1 MKENNDD
8 FGLLDIDSNKYKIKK
23 KFNFF
28 FLLIILFLSTG
39 IFYYI
44 KNNTHLFENKDLV
57 SKIDSIRTE
66 QKNIDSTIIEFE
78 FDSIIIA
85 KNSDSIIVQ
94 NNDTI
99 EIINNNNNNN
109 NNIEIESLQ
118 ILTQN
123 KLTGK
128 YYIIAGSFSNY
139 KLSLNKANMLLNLG
153 YQPIIILPNRD
164 NMHRVGIDL
173 FDDIDAAKKSLKN
186 YSKKLNDKLWIL
198 KY

>member
-1 MKENNDD
+1 MKKNNDD
-8 FGLLDIDSNKYKIKK
+8 FGLLNIDTNEYKIKK

-28 FLLIILFLSTG
+28 FLFIILFLSTG
-39 IFYYI
+39 VFYYI
-44 KNNTHLFENKDLV
+44 KNNTNLLKNKNIV

-66 QKNIDSTIIEFE
+66 QKNIDSTIIEFKL
-78 FDSIIIA
+78 DSMIIA

-99 EIINNNNNNN
+99 EIIYNST
-109 NNIEIESLQ
+109 IEIESLQ
-118 ILTQN
+118 ILTQD

-139 KLSLNKANMLLNLG
+139 QLSLNKANMLLNLG

-164 NMHRVGIDL
+164 NMHRVGVDL
-173 FDDIDAAKKSLKN
+173 FDDIDAAKKSLEN
-186 YSKKLNDKLWIL
+186 YRKKLNDKLWIL

>member
-94 NNDTI
+94 NKNTI
-99 EIINNNNNNN
+99 EIISNNT
-109 NNIEIESLQ
+109 IEIESLQ

>member
-94 NNDTI
+94 NKDTI
-99 EIINNNNNNN
+99 EIISNNT
-109 NNIEIESLQ
+109 IEIESLQ

-164 NMHRVGIDL
+164 NMHRVGVDL
-173 FDDIDAAKKSLKN
+173 FDDIDAAKKSLEN

>member
-57 SKIDSIRTE
+57 SKIDSIRTK

-94 NNDTI
+94 NKDTI
-99 EIINNNNNNN
+99 EIISNNT
-109 NNIEIESLQ
+109 IEIESLQ

-153 YQPIIILPNRD
+153 YQPIIILRNRD

>member
-8 FGLLDIDSNKYKIKK
+8 FGLLNIDTNEYKIKK

-28 FLLIILFLSTG
+28 FLFIILLLSTG

-44 KNNTHLFENKDLV
+44 KNNTHLFKNKV

-66 QKNIDSTIIEFE
+66 KKNIDSTIIEFKL
-78 FDSIIIA
+78 DSIIIA

-94 NNDTI
+94 NKNTI
-99 EIINNNNNNN
+99 EIINTTTT
-109 NNIEIESLQ
+109 IEIESLQ
-118 ILTQN
+118 ILTQD

-153 YQPIIILPNRD
+153 YQPIIILPNKD
-164 NMHRVGIDL
+164 NMHRVGVDL
-173 FDDIDAAKKSLKN
+173 FDDIDAAKKSLEN

>member
-1 MKENNDD
+1 
-8 FGLLDIDSNKYKIKK
+8 
-23 KFNFF
+23 
-28 FLLIILFLSTG
+28 LSTG
-39 IFYYI
+39 VFYYI
-44 KNNTHLFENKDLV
+44 KNNTNLLKNKNIV

-66 QKNIDSTIIEFE
+66 QKNIDSTIIEFKL
-78 FDSIIIA
+78 DSMIIA

-99 EIINNNNNNN
+99 EIIYNNT
-109 NNIEIESLQ
+109 IEIESLQ
-118 ILTQN
+118 ILTQD

-139 KLSLNKANMLLNLG
+139 QLSLNKANMLLNLG
-153 YQPIIILPNRD
+153 YQPIIILPNKD
-164 NMHRVGIDL
+164 NMHRVGVDL
-173 FDDIDAAKKSLKN
+173 FDDIDAAKKSLEN

>member
-8 FGLLDIDSNKYKIKK
+8 FGLLNIDTNEYKIKK
-23 KFNFF
+23 KINFF
-28 FLLIILFLSTG
+28 FLFIILFLSTG
-39 IFYYI
+39 VFYYI
-44 KNNTHLFENKDLV
+44 KNNTHLLKNKNIV

-66 QKNIDSTIIEFE
+66 QKNIDSTIIEFKL
-78 FDSIIIA
+78 DSIIIA
-85 KNSDSIIVQ
+85 KNSDNIIVQ

-99 EIINNNNNNN
+99 EIINNNT
-109 NNIEIESLQ
+109 IEIESLQ
-118 ILTQN
+118 ILTQD

-153 YQPIIILPNRD
+153 YQPIIISPNKD
-164 NMHRVGIDL
+164 NMHRVGVDL
-173 FDDIDAAKKSLKN
+173 FDDIDAAKKSLEN

>member
-8 FGLLDIDSNKYKIKK
+8 FGLLDVDTNEYKIKK

-28 FLLIILFLSTG
+28 FFFLFIILFLSTG
-39 IFYYI
+39 VFYYI
-44 KNNTHLFENKDLV
+44 KNNTNLLKNKNIV

-66 QKNIDSTIIEFE
+66 QKNIDSTIIEFKL
-78 FDSIIIA
+78 DSMIIA

-94 NNDTI
+94 NTDTI
-99 EIINNNNNNN
+99 EIIYNNT
-109 NNIEIESLQ
+109 IEIESLQ
-118 ILTQN
+118 ILTQD

-139 KLSLNKANMLLNLG
+139 QLSLNKANMLLNLG
-153 YQPIIILPNRD
+153 YQPIIILPNKD
-164 NMHRVGIDL
+164 NMHRVGVDL
-173 FDDIDAAKKSLKN
+173 FDDIDAAKKSLEN

>member
-44 KNNTHLFENKDLV
+44 KNNIHLFENKDLV

-94 NNDTI
+94 NKDTI
-99 EIINNNNNNN
+99 EIISNNT
-109 NNIEIESLQ
+109 IEIESLQ

>member
-8 FGLLDIDSNKYKIKK
+8 FGLLDVDTNEYKIKK

-28 FLLIILFLSTG
+28 FLFIILFLSTG
-39 IFYYI
+39 VFYYI
-44 KNNTHLFENKDLV
+44 KNNTHLLKNKNIV

-66 QKNIDSTIIEFE
+66 QKNIDSTIIEFKL
-78 FDSIIIA
+78 DSMIIA

-99 EIINNNNNNN
+99 EIIYNNT
-109 NNIEIESLQ
+109 IEIESLQ
-118 ILTQN
+118 ILTQD

-139 KLSLNKANMLLNLG
+139 QLSLNKANMLLNLG
-153 YQPIIILPNRD
+153 YQPIIILPNKD
-164 NMHRVGIDL
+164 NMHRVGVDL
-173 FDDIDAAKKSLKN
+173 FDDIDAAKKSLEN

>member
-8 FGLLDIDSNKYKIKK
+8 FGLLDIDTNKYKIKK

-44 KNNTHLFENKDLV
+44 KNNTHLFKNKDLV

-94 NNDTI
+94 KKDTI
-99 EIINNNNNNN
+99 EIISNNT
-109 NNIEIESLQ
+109 IEIESLQ

>member
-28 FLLIILFLSTG
+28 FLLIILFLYTG

-94 NNDTI
+94 NKDTI
-99 EIINNNNNNN
+99 EIISNNT
-109 NNIEIESLQ
+109 IEIESLQ

>member
-8 FGLLDIDSNKYKIKK
+8 FGLLDIDSNKYNIKK
-23 KFNFF
+23 KYNFY

-94 NNDTI
+94 NKDTI
-99 EIINNNNNNN
+99 EIISNNT
-109 NNIEIESLQ
+109 IEIVSLQ

>member
-44 KNNTHLFENKDLV
+44 KNNTHLFKNKV

-66 QKNIDSTIIEFE
+66 KKNINSTIIEFKL
-78 FDSIIIA
+78 DSIIIA

-94 NNDTI
+94 NKNTI
-99 EIINNNNNNN
+99 EIINTTTT
-109 NNIEIESLQ
+109 IEIESLQ
-118 ILTQN
+118 ILTQD

-153 YQPIIILPNRD
+153 YQPIIILPNKD
-164 NMHRVGIDL
+164 NMHRVGVDL
-173 FDDIDAAKKSLKN
+173 FDDIDAAKKSLEN

>member
-8 FGLLDIDSNKYKIKK
+8 FGLLNIDTNEYKIKK

-28 FLLIILFLSTG
+28 FLFIILLLSTG

-44 KNNTHLFENKDLV
+44 KTNTHLFKNKNIV
-57 SKIDSIRTE
+57 SKIDSIIT
-66 QKNIDSTIIEFE
+66 KKKHIDSTIVEFKL
-78 FDSIIIA
+78 DSMIIA

-99 EIINNNNNNN
+99 EIINNNNN
-109 NNIEIESLQ
+109 IEIESLQ
-118 ILTQN
+118 ILTQD

-153 YQPIIILPNRD
+153 YQPIIILPNKD
-164 NMHRVGIDL
+164 NMHRVGVDL
-173 FDDIDAAKKSLKN
+173 FDDIDAAKKSLEN

>member
-8 FGLLDIDSNKYKIKK
+8 FGLLNIDTNEYKIKK
-23 KFNFF
+23 KINFF
-28 FLLIILFLSTG
+28 FLFIILFLSTG

-44 KNNTHLFENKDLV
+44 KNNTHLFKNKV

-66 QKNIDSTIIEFE
+66 KKNINSTIIEFKL
-78 FDSIIIA
+78 DSIIIA

-94 NNDTI
+94 NNNTI
-99 EIINNNNNNN
+99 EIINNTT
-109 NNIEIESLQ
+109 IEIESLQ
-118 ILTQN
+118 ILTQD

-164 NMHRVGIDL
+164 NMHRVGVDL
-173 FDDIDAAKKSLKN
+173 FDDIDAAKKSLEN

>member
-8 FGLLDIDSNKYKIKK
+8 FGLLDVDTNEYKIKK

-28 FLLIILFLSTG
+28 FLFIILFLSTG
-39 IFYYI
+39 VFYYI
-44 KNNTHLFENKDLV
+44 KNNTNLLKNKNIV

-66 QKNIDSTIIEFE
+66 QKNIDSTIIEFKL
-78 FDSIIIA
+78 DSMIIA

-99 EIINNNNNNN
+99 EIIYNNT
-109 NNIEIESLQ
+109 IEIESLQ
-118 ILTQN
+118 ILTQD

-139 KLSLNKANMLLNLG
+139 QLSLNKANMLLNLG
-153 YQPIIILPNRD
+153 YQPIIILPNKD
-164 NMHRVGIDL
+164 NMHRVGVDL
-173 FDDIDAAKKSLKN
+173 FDDIDAAKKSLEN

>member
-8 FGLLDIDSNKYKIKK
+8 FGLLDVDTNEYKIKK

-28 FLLIILFLSTG
+28 FLFIILFLSTG
-39 IFYYI
+39 VFYYI
-44 KNNTHLFENKDLV
+44 KNNTHLLKNKNIV

-66 QKNIDSTIIEFE
+66 QKNIDSTIIEFKL
-78 FDSIIIA
+78 DSIIIA
-85 KNSDSIIVQ
+85 KNSDNIIVQ

-99 EIINNNNNNN
+99 EIINNNT
-109 NNIEIESLQ
+109 IEIESLQ
-118 ILTQN
+118 ILTQD

-153 YQPIIILPNRD
+153 YQPIIISPNKD
-164 NMHRVGIDL
+164 NMHRVGVDL
-173 FDDIDAAKKSLKN
+173 FDDIDAAKKSLEN

>member
-8 FGLLDIDSNKYKIKK
+8 FGLLDVDTNEYKIKK

-28 FLLIILFLSTG
+28 FLFIILFLSTG
-39 IFYYI
+39 VFYYI
-44 KNNTHLFENKDLV
+44 KNNTNLLKNKNIV

-66 QKNIDSTIIEFE
+66 QKNIDSTIIEFKL
-78 FDSIIIA
+78 DSMIIA
-85 KNSDSIIVQ
+85 KNSDSILVQ

-99 EIINNNNNNN
+99 EIIYNNT
-109 NNIEIESLQ
+109 IEIESLQ
-118 ILTQN
+118 ILTQD

-164 NMHRVGIDL
+164 NMHRVGVDL
-173 FDDIDAAKKSLKN
+173 FDDIDAAKKSLEN

>member
-8 FGLLDIDSNKYKIKK
+8 FGLLNIDTNEYKIKK

-28 FLLIILFLSTG
+28 FLFIILFLSTG

-44 KNNTHLFENKDLV
+44 KTNTHLFKNKNIV
-57 SKIDSIRTE
+57 SKIDSIIT
-66 QKNIDSTIIEFE
+66 KKKHIDSTIVEFKL
-78 FDSIIIA
+78 DSMIIA

-99 EIINNNNNNN
+99 EIINND
-109 NNIEIESLQ
+109 IEIESLQ
-118 ILTQN
+118 ILTQD

-164 NMHRVGIDL
+164 NMHRVGVDL
-173 FDDIDAAKKSLKN
+173 FDDIDAAKKSLEN

>member
-1 MKENNDD
+1 MKKNNDD
-8 FGLLDIDSNKYKIKK
+8 FGLLDVDTNEYKIKK

-28 FLLIILFLSTG
+28 FLFIILFLSTG
-39 IFYYI
+39 VFYYI
-44 KNNTHLFENKDLV
+44 KNNTNLLKNKNIV

-66 QKNIDSTIIEFE
+66 QKNIDSTIIEFKL
-78 FDSIIIA
+78 DSMIIA

-94 NNDTI
+94 NTDTI
-99 EIINNNNNNN
+99 EIIYNNT
-109 NNIEIESLQ
+109 IEIESLQ
-118 ILTQN
+118 ILTQD

-139 KLSLNKANMLLNLG
+139 QLSLNKAHMLLNLG
-153 YQPIIILPNRD
+153 YQPIIILPNKD
-164 NMHRVGIDL
+164 NMHRVGVDL
-173 FDDIDAAKKSLKN
+173 FDDIDAAKKSLEN

>member
-8 FGLLDIDSNKYKIKK
+8 FGLLDVDTNEYKIKK

-28 FLLIILFLSTG
+28 FLFIILFLSTG
-39 IFYYI
+39 VFYYI
-44 KNNTHLFENKDLV
+44 KNNTHLLKNKNIV

-66 QKNIDSTIIEFE
+66 QKNIDSTIIEFKL
-78 FDSIIIA
+78 DSMIIA
-85 KNSDSIIVQ
+85 KNFDTIIVQ

-99 EIINNNNNNN
+99 EIIYNNT
-109 NNIEIESLQ
+109 IEIESLQ
-118 ILTQN
+118 ILTQD

-153 YQPIIILPNRD
+153 YQPIIISPNKD
-164 NMHRVGIDL
+164 NMHRVGVDL
-173 FDDIDAAKKSLKN
+173 FDDIDAAKKSLEN

>member
-8 FGLLDIDSNKYKIKK
+8 FGLLNIDTNEYKIKK

-28 FLLIILFLSTG
+28 FLFIILLLSTG

-57 SKIDSIRTE
+57 SRIDSIRTE

-94 NNDTI
+94 NKDTI
-99 EIINNNNNNN
+99 EIISNNT
-109 NNIEIESLQ
+109 IEIESLQ

>member
-94 NNDTI
+94 NKDTI
-99 EIINNNNNNN
+99 EIISNNT
-109 NNIEIESLQ
+109 IEIESLQ

-173 FDDIDAAKKSLKN
+173 FDDIDAAKKSLEN

>member
-1 MKENNDD
+1 MIAINIR
-8 FGLLDIDSNKYKIKK
+8 LKK
-23 KFNFF
+23 NLIFF

-94 NNDTI
+94 NKNTI
-99 EIINNNNNNN
+99 EIISNNT
-109 NNIEIESLQ
+109 IEIESLQ

>member
-1 MKENNDD
+1 MKENNND
-8 FGLLDIDSNKYKIKK
+8 FGLLDIDTNEYKIKK

-28 FLLIILFLSTG
+28 FFIILFLSTG
-39 IFYYI
+39 VFYYI
-44 KNNTHLFENKDLV
+44 KNNTHLLKNKNIV

-66 QKNIDSTIIEFE
+66 QKNIDSTIIEFKL
-78 FDSIIIA
+78 DSIIIA

-94 NNDTI
+94 NKNTI
-99 EIINNNNNNN
+99 EIINTTT
-109 NNIEIESLQ
+109 IEIESLQ
-118 ILTQN
+118 ILTQD

-164 NMHRVGIDL
+164 NMQRVGVDL
-173 FDDIDAAKKSLKN
+173 FDDIDAAKKSLEN

>member
-66 QKNIDSTIIEFE
+66 QK
-78 FDSIIIA
+78 
-85 KNSDSIIVQ
+85 
-94 NNDTI
+94 
-99 EIINNNNNNN
+99 
-109 NNIEIESLQ
+109 
-118 ILTQN
+118 
-123 KLTGK
+123 K
-128 YYIIAGSFSNY
+128 Y
-139 KLSLNKANMLLNLG
+139 
-153 YQPIIILPNRD
+153 
-164 NMHRVGIDL
+164 
-173 FDDIDAAKKSLKN
+173 
-186 YSKKLNDKLWIL
+186 
-198 KY
+198 

>member
-8 FGLLDIDSNKYKIKK
+8 FGLLDIDTNEYKIKK

-28 FLLIILFLSTG
+28 FLFIILFLSTG
-39 IFYYI
+39 VFYYI
-44 KNNTHLFENKDLV
+44 KNNTHLLKNKNIV

-66 QKNIDSTIIEFE
+66 QKNIDSTIIEFKL
-78 FDSIIIA
+78 DSIIIA
-85 KNSDSIIVQ
+85 KNSDNIIVQ

-99 EIINNNNNNN
+99 EIINNNT
-109 NNIEIESLQ
+109 IEIESLQ
-118 ILTQN
+118 ILTQD

-153 YQPIIILPNRD
+153 YQPIIISPNKD
-164 NMHRVGIDL
+164 NMHRVGVDL
-173 FDDIDAAKKSLKN
+173 FDDINAAKKSLEN

>member
-8 FGLLDIDSNKYKIKK
+8 FGLLNIDTNEYKIKK

-28 FLLIILFLSTG
+28 FLFIILLLSTG

-44 KNNTHLFENKDLV
+44 KTNTHLFKNKNIV
-57 SKIDSIRTE
+57 SKIDSIIT
-66 QKNIDSTIIEFE
+66 KKKHIDSTIVEF
-78 FDSIIIA
+78 
-85 KNSDSIIVQ
+85 KLDSIIVQ

-99 EIINNNNNNN
+99 EIINND
-109 NNIEIESLQ
+109 IEIESLQ
-118 ILTQN
+118 ILTQD

-153 YQPIIILPNRD
+153 YQPIIILPNKD
-164 NMHRVGIDL
+164 NMHRVGVDL
-173 FDDIDAAKKSLKN
+173 FDDIDAAKKSLEN

>member
-8 FGLLDIDSNKYKIKK
+8 FGLLDVDTNEYKIKK

-28 FLLIILFLSTG
+28 FLFIILFLSTG
-39 IFYYI
+39 VFYYI
-44 KNNTHLFENKDLV
+44 KNNTHLFKKKNIV

-66 QKNIDSTIIEFE
+66 QKNIDSTIIEFKL
-78 FDSIIIA
+78 DSMIIA

-99 EIINNNNNNN
+99 EIIYNST
-109 NNIEIESLQ
+109 IEIESLQ
-118 ILTQN
+118 ILTQD

-139 KLSLNKANMLLNLG
+139 QLSLNKANMLLNLG
-153 YQPIIILPNRD
+153 YQPIIILPNKD
-164 NMHRVGIDL
+164 NMHRVGVDL
-173 FDDIDAAKKSLKN
+173 FDDIDAAKKSLEN

>member
-1 MKENNDD
+1 MKKNNDD
-8 FGLLDIDSNKYKIKK
+8 FGLLNIDTNEYKIKK

-28 FLLIILFLSTG
+28 FLFIILFLSTG

-44 KNNTHLFENKDLV
+44 KNNTHLFKNKV

-66 QKNIDSTIIEFE
+66 KKNIDSTIIDFKL
-78 FDSIIIA
+78 DSIIIA

-94 NNDTI
+94 NNNTI
-99 EIINNNNNNN
+99 EIINNTT
-109 NNIEIESLQ
+109 IEIESLQ
-118 ILTQN
+118 ILTQD

-164 NMHRVGIDL
+164 NMHRVGVDL
-173 FDDIDAAKKSLKN
+173 FDDIDAAKKSLEN
-186 YSKKLNDKLWIL
+186 YRKKLNDKLWIL

>member
-8 FGLLDIDSNKYKIKK
+8 FGLLDIDTNEYKIKK

-28 FLLIILFLSTG
+28 FLFIILFLSSG
-39 IFYYI
+39 VFYYI
-44 KNNTHLFENKDLV
+44 KNNTHLLKNKNIV

-66 QKNIDSTIIEFE
+66 KKNIDSTIIEFKL
-78 FDSIIIA
+78 DSMIIA
-85 KNSDSIIVQ
+85 KNSDNIIVQ

-99 EIINNNNNNN
+99 EIINNNT
-109 NNIEIESLQ
+109 IEIESLQ
-118 ILTQN
+118 ILTQD

-153 YQPIIILPNRD
+153 YQPIIILPNKD
-164 NMHRVGIDL
+164 NMHRVGVDL
-173 FDDIDAAKKSLKN
+173 FDDIDAAKKSLEN

>member
-94 NNDTI
+94 NKDTI
-99 EIINNNNNNN
+99 EIISNNT
-109 NNIEIESLQ
+109 IEIESLQ

-153 YQPIIILPNRD
+153 YQPIIILPNKD
-164 NMHRVGIDL
+164 NMHRVGVDL
-173 FDDIDAAKKSLKN
+173 FDDIDAAKKSLEN

>member
-8 FGLLDIDSNKYKIKK
+8 FGLLNIDTNEYKIKK
-23 KFNFF
+23 KINFF
-28 FLLIILFLSTG
+28 FLFIILFLSTG

-44 KNNTHLFENKDLV
+44 KKKIHLFKNKNIV

-66 QKNIDSTIIEFE
+66 KKNIDSTIIEFKL
-78 FDSIIIA
+78 DSIIIA

-94 NNDTI
+94 NNNTI
-99 EIINNNNNNN
+99 EIINNTT
-109 NNIEIESLQ
+109 IEIESLQ
-118 ILTQN
+118 ILTQD

-153 YQPIIILPNRD
+153 YQPIIILPNKD
-164 NMHRVGIDL
+164 NMHRVGVDL
-173 FDDIDAAKKSLKN
+173 FDDIDAAKKSLEN
-186 YSKKLNDKLWIL
+186 YRKKLNDKLWIL

>member
-8 FGLLDIDSNKYKIKK
+8 FGLLDIDTNEYKIKK

-28 FLLIILFLSTG
+28 FFIILFLSTG
-39 IFYYI
+39 VFYYI
-44 KNNTHLFENKDLV
+44 KNNTHLLKNKNIV

-66 QKNIDSTIIEFE
+66 QKNIDSTIIEFKL
-78 FDSIIIA
+78 DSMIIA
-85 KNSDSIIVQ
+85 KNFDTIIVQ

-99 EIINNNNNNN
+99 EIIYNNT
-109 NNIEIESLQ
+109 IEIESLQ
-118 ILTQN
+118 ILTQD

-153 YQPIIILPNRD
+153 YQPIIILPNKD
-164 NMHRVGIDL
+164 NMHRVGVDL
-173 FDDIDAAKKSLKN
+173 FDDIDAAKKSLEN

>member
-28 FLLIILFLSTG
+28 FLFIILLLSTG

-44 KNNTHLFENKDLV
+44 KTNTHLFKNKNIV
-57 SKIDSIRTE
+57 SKIDSIIT
-66 QKNIDSTIIEFE
+66 KKKHIDSTIVEFKL
-78 FDSIIIA
+78 DSMIIA

-94 NNDTI
+94 NKDTI
-99 EIINNNNNNN
+99 EIISNNT
-109 NNIEIESLQ
+109 IEIESLQ
-118 ILTQN
+118 ILTQD

-173 FDDIDAAKKSLKN
+173 FDDIDVAKKSLKN